1 MVVVKNGI
9 ETKVNDLYEAL
20 DVLGRKII
28 PGNKKNL
35 TKYCGRLKWDID
47 GVEYQRKM
55 RDEWD

>member
-1 MVVVKNGI
+1 MIVIKNGI

-20 DVLGRKII
+20 DVLGRKIT
-28 PGNKKNL
+28 PGKKKNL
-35 TKYCGRLKWDID
+35 AEFCGKLKWDID